1 MNRVKNILTIF
12 LFCCLPSVLMAQYIQ
27 VDDTYT
33 AQQLIEN
40 VLVNSPCANVSNFS
54 VSGDP
59 FHSGEQ
65 SYGYFSSG
73 TSSFPFSEGVV
84 LSTSRAKRTEGPNNN
99 LIDEGDSAWLGDSEL
114 EQALDI
120 RDTFNATILEFDF
133 TPLTSFISFDYIFA
147 SEEYQG
153 TAPCRYS
160 DGFAFLL
167 KEANTT
173 NPYQNLA
180 LIPNTTTPVLV
191 TTVHPEISGRCPAI
205 NENYFGGYN
214 GSNAPINLNGQTTV
228 LTAKSTVV
236 PGLTYHIKLVI
247 ADHENIR
254 YDSAI
259 FLGGGSFKVGTD
271 LGEDRLITTNN
282 AVCQGSSYQ
291 LNATEAGN
299 NAYQWFKNG
308 VLIPG
313 EINATYDVIDAG
325 IYAVEI
331 TLGTSTC
338 VATGEVTIEY
348 LPLSPLT
355 DTTIVQCDED
365 QDGITLFNLTNVDT
379 IITNNSSIGP
389 ITYYENLVDA
399 QNQNTANA
407 IQNPTAYPS
416 TAKTIYGTVSNS
428 VGCYEIANVV
438 LQISNNTLPA
448 VVDYESCDLDS
459 VIDGYYAFQLSD
471 IDATVLNGTPSGL
484 IVNYYPTYNDALLQ
498 TNILPASYTNVVQYI
513 DRIYGKILNGSD
525 CYGIQAI
532 DLYVNSNSP
541 PNFGDENVYLCDD
554 IPQTLAIATHFHT
567 YNWSNGDADYTT
579 NINAPGI
586 YTVTVTNSDGCEAT
600 KKYTAIGFNAPVI
613 TSVDVTDFQGAYNT
627 VYVNV
632 KGVGN
637 YEYSLDSIH
646 FQSSPYFQN
655 VPAGTYWVHVKEATC
670 GEDFYQ
676 IFVLNYP
683 NYFTPNDDGYHDIW
697 EIENLDFHK
706 NAKVLIFDR
715 YGKFLYEF
723 NATQKGWDGT
733 LNGTQLPSNDY
744 WFVIELEN
752 NRTVKGHFSLKR

>member
-1 MNRVKNILTIF
+1 
-12 LFCCLPSVLMAQYIQ
+12 MAQYIQ